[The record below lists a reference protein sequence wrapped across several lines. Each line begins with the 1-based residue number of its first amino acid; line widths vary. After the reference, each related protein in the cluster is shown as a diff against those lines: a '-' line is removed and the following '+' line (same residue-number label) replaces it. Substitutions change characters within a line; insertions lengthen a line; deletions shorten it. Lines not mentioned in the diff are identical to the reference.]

1 MKKQIK
7 NIFSISALCVCF
19 LASSCSD
26 YLDINTDPTRVS
38 EEQVTLAAMLPTVI
52 EATSQTQ
59 YNYAFT
65 ISQITQNM
73 CSVTG
78 GGADQHVEIRLA
90 SAWSSSYLTAM
101 SNATLMI
108 DKANAQ
114 NSPHY
119 AGVGKILLAYNLNMA
134 TTAWE
139 SIPFSEAFSIK
150 NLKPE
155 YDSQEAIYQK
165 INQLLDEAILDL
177 DKTSIRTMGPDDLIF
192 YPAVV
197 NATTLATI
205 RPRWKATA
213 LALKARVAMQGSAKN
228 AVTAATNALTILST
242 GSMASNADDLQLI
255 YNLRNFN
262 PWHTGVAIANTTGNL
277 SIRHSQ
283 QFVDA
288 MNGTTYGIFDP
299 RLPIVGGRVT
309 ANAAATTWIG
319 GENGVGGGNVDLN
332 PTTSWHSRNISPIQF
347 ITFAEQKFIQA
358 EAEFLKNGGTTTSKG
373 TTAAGYQAYLDGI
386 KASCDKVGVSDTGR
400 TRYMTSPLVA
410 VGAPNL
416 TLQLIM
422 AEKVKAM
429 FLNSETWTDYRRWD
443 FSKDVFKDLDLPKNQ
458 SVVLGGKWI
467 ERSFYPLDEFSRNGA
482 IATKNQKLG
491 NVKMWIF
498 SK

>member
-1 MKKQIK
+1 MKRQIK
-7 NIFSISALCVCF
+7 NILSISALCVGF
-19 LASSCSD
+19 LASGCSD
-26 YLDINTDPTRVS
+26 YLDINTDPTRVN
-38 EEQVTLAAMLPTVI
+38 EDQVTLAAMLPTVI
-52 EATSQTQ
+52 EATSQAQ

-78 GGADQHVEIRLA
+78 GGSDQHIEIRLA
-90 SAWSSSYLTAM
+90 TAWSTAYLTAM

-114 NSPHY
+114 KSPHY
-119 AGVGKILLAYNLNMA
+119 AAVGKILLAYNLNMA

-139 SIPFSEAFSIK
+139 SIPFSQAFSIK

-165 INQLLDEAILDL
+165 INQLLDEALADF
-177 DKTSIRTMGPDDLIF
+177 DKTSVRTLGAEDLIF
-192 YPAVV
+192 YPATVTT
-197 NATTLATI
+197 ATLATI
-205 RPRWKATA
+205 IPRWKGTA
-213 LALKARVAMQGSAKN
+213 RALKARVAMQGTAKN
-228 AVTAATNALTILST
+228 GVAAATNALTILAA
-242 GSMASNADDLQLI
+242 GGIASNTDDLQLT
-255 YNLRNFN
+255 YNLRNLN
-262 PWHTGVAIANTTGNL
+262 PWHVGVAIANTTGNL
-277 SIRHSQ
+277 SVRHSQ

-288 MNGTTYGIFDP
+288 MNGTTYGVFDP
-299 RLPIVGGRVT
+299 RMPIVGGRVA

-332 PTTSWHSRNISPIQF
+332 PTTSWHSRNTSPIQF

-386 KASCDKVGVSDTGR
+386 AANCNKVGVADTGR
-400 TRYMTSPLVA
+400 TRYLASPLVA
-410 VGAPNL
+410 VGAANL

-422 AEKVKAM
+422 AEKVKAL
-429 FLNSETWTDYRRWD
+429 FLNPETWNDYRRWD
-443 FSKDVFKDLDLPKNQ
+443 YSKDVFKDLDLPKNQ
-458 SVVLGGKWI
+458 STALGGKWI
-467 ERSFYPLDEFSRNGA
+467 ERSFYPLDEFSRNGTVA
-482 IATKNQKLG
+482 AQNQKLG